1 MLKDLLV
8 RAISRRGLFRLG
20 GLSSLPMLA
29 TLLPARL
36 ARAAGG
42 DAPEDDCWYRQ
53 RERESWWRDGGAYFV
68 QPTVDTR
75 GAADGLLRARL
86 DGRWQDLR
94 LRELNEDF
102 VDWNFSK
109 RATMLD
115 AMMTGQLD
123 MYNDIHNA
131 AVASY
136 GARRGDSRFSLN
148 VAYKGTGWVPKPEY
162 IDAMTEEY
170 WMFKDADMGNKLS
183 IIRNNYRDRDRWRTD
198 IIGSLELYTSQQ
210 FETHTFRNQMA
221 NPISVICFHDMIS
234 YEVRCVSQLLHPND
248 PNLTEEER
256 QIHRW
261 VNYAHDFFHGG
272 GQIFDDRIGVI
283 YWVVEQ
289 FDNSPMGQTN
299 TAGGYRV
306 VPPM

>member
-1 MLKDLLV
+1 MLKDLLI
-8 RAISRRGLFRLG
+8 RATSRRGLFRFG
-20 GLSSLPMLA
+20 GLASLPALSF
-29 TLLPARL
+29 LLPRR
-36 ARAAGG
+36 ARAAEG
-42 DAPEDDCWYRQ
+42 DTAEDDCWYRQ
-53 RERESWWRDGGAYFV
+53 RERESWWREDGRYFV
-68 QPTVDTR
+68 QDNVDTSAAKR
-75 GAADGLLRARL
+75 GIIRARV
-86 DGRWQDLR
+86 DGRWQDYR

-102 VDWNFSK
+102 LDWNFGK
-109 RATMLD
+109 RMTMLD

-234 YEVRCVSQLLHPND
+234 YEVRCV
-248 PNLTEEER
+248 
-256 QIHRW
+256 
-261 VNYAHDFFHGG
+261 
-272 GQIFDDRIGVI
+272 
-283 YWVVEQ
+283 
-289 FDNSPMGQTN
+289 
-299 TAGGYRV
+299 
-306 VPPM
+306 